1 MQFFDQLRM
10 KLIQVTSRVL
20 QTRLKYFN
28 GTIIS
33 SLKYC
38 HKRAEMF
45 CNNYQYILLN
55 YTSVSQHQRLLNYP
69 VVFLSNGALF

>member
-28 GTIIS
+28 GTII
-33 SLKYC
+33 
-38 HKRAEMF
+38 
-45 CNNYQYILLN
+45 
-55 YTSVSQHQRLLNYP
+55 
-69 VVFLSNGALF
+69 